1 MDNFIEFISFQNPT
15 LQIIAIGIFFL
26 SVSSAMVGCFSF
38 LRKQSLI
45 GDAVAHGVLPGI
57 CLSFLLFENKN
68 IYVLLWGASLTAWLS
83 IATIQFV
90 YSRSKIDKDTSMGII
105 LSVFFGF
112 GIVLLTII
120 QGKSASAQAG
130 LDKFIFG
137 KAASMIDTDVI
148 TIVIISLLV
157 IATIILLYKNL
168 VIVSFDENFAKTIG
182 LKVELFKFILTMM
195 TVLVIVIGIQ
205 SVGIVLISALLITPP
220 VTARFWT
227 NKLSLMIFIAC
238 IFSILSGFGG
248 TYISYTYE
256 NMPTGPWIV
265 VFMSIFAFISF
276 AVAPKKGFISKLY
289 RDFLNRR
296 KIEDEN
302 ILKTMY
308 ALMEDST
315 NNNTNNATY
324 SLKNILKKRNQ
335 NPIKARNTINR
346 LCNQGFISKNNIN
359 ENLELTPQGL
369 EKGKRITR
377 LHRLWELYL
386 TKNLHL
392 TPSHV
397 HEDAETIEHII
408 TPELEERIIKELGYP
423 TTDPHN
429 KNIP

>member
-1 MDNFIEFISFQNPT
+1 MDNFITFISFQNPT

-26 SVSSAMVGCFSF
+26 SISSAMVGCFSF

-57 CLSFLLFENKN
+57 CLSYLLFENKN
-68 IYVLLWGASLTAWLS
+68 IYVLLWGASITAWLS
-83 IATIQFV
+83 ITTIQFI
-90 YSRSKIDKDTSMGII
+90 SNRSKIDKDTSMGII

-120 QGKSASAQAG
+120 QGKSAYAQAG

-148 TIVIISLLV
+148 TIVIISVL
-157 IATIILLYKNL
+157 IIITIILLYKNFL
-168 VIVSFDENFAKTIG
+168 IVSFDENFAKTIG

-227 NKLSLMIFIAC
+227 NNLKFMILLAC
-238 IFSILSGFGG
+238 LFSIISGFGG

-265 VFMSIFAFISF
+265 VFMSVFAFISF
-276 AVAPKKGFISKLY
+276 ALAPEKGFISKIY
-289 RDFLNRR
+289 KDFLNKR

-308 ALMEDST
+308 ALIED
-315 NNNTNNATY
+315 NIDNHKNEQY
-324 SLKNILKKRNQ
+324 SLENIIKKRKQ
-335 NPIKARNTINR
+335 NPIKARNTVNR
-346 LCNQGFISKNNIN
+346 LCSQGVINKNRDNK
-359 ENLELTPQGL
+359 NLELTPQGL

-392 TPSHV
+392 SPSHV

-423 TTDPHN
+423 KTDPHN
-429 KNIP
+429 KIIP

>member
-15 LQIIAIGIFFL
+15 LRVIAIGIFFL

-83 IATIQFV
+83 IATIQFI
-90 YSRSKIDKDTSMGII
+90 YNRSKIDKDTSMGII

-148 TIVIISLLV
+148 TIVIISV
-157 IATIILLYKNL
+157 FIIITIILLYKNL

-182 LKVELFKFILTMM
+182 LKVGLFKFILTMM

-227 NKLSLMIFIAC
+227 NKLNFMILIAC
-238 IFSILSGFGG
+238 IFSIISGFGG

-276 AVAPKKGFISKLY
+276 AVAPQKGFISKLY
-289 RDFLNRR
+289 NDFLNKR

-308 ALMEDST
+308 ALIEDNPT
-315 NNNTNNATY
+315 ENY
-324 SLKNILKKRNQ
+324 SLQSILKKKMQ
-335 NPIKARNTINR
+335 NPMRAKNTINR
-346 LCNQGFISKNNIN
+346 LCNQGFITKVN
-359 ENLELTPQGL
+359 EHLGLTHQGL

-392 TPSHV
+392 LPSHV

-429 KNIP
+429 KIIP

>member
-15 LQIIAIGIFFL
+15 LRVIAIGIFFL
-26 SVSSAMVGCFSF
+26 SISSAMVGCFSF

-90 YSRSKIDKDTSMGII
+90 YNRSKIDKDTSMGII

-148 TIVIISLLV
+148 TIVIISV
-157 IATIILLYKNL
+157 FIIITIILLYKNL
-168 VIVSFDENFAKTIG
+168 VIVSFDESFAKTIG
-182 LKVELFKFILTMM
+182 LKVGLFKFILTMM

-227 NKLSLMIFIAC
+227 NKLNFMILIAC
-238 IFSILSGFGG
+238 VFSIISGFGG

-276 AVAPKKGFISKLY
+276 AIAPQKGFISKLY
-289 RDFLNRR
+289 NDFLNKR

-308 ALMEDST
+308 ALIEDNPT
-315 NNNTNNATY
+315 ENY
-324 SLKNILKKRNQ
+324 SLQSILKKKMQ
-335 NPIKARNTINR
+335 NPMRAKNTINR
-346 LCNQGFISKNNIN
+346 LCNQGFITKVN
-359 ENLELTPQGL
+359 EHLELTHQGL

-392 TPSHV
+392 LPSHV

-429 KNIP
+429 KIIP

>member
-1 MDNFIEFISFQNPT
+1 MNNLIEFLSFQNPT

-182 LKVELFKFILTMM
+182 LKVRLFKFILTMM

-227 NKLSLMIFIAC
+227 NKLNFMILIAC
-238 IFSILSGFGG
+238 IFSIISGFGG

-265 VFMSIFAFISF
+265 VFMSVFAFISF
-276 AVAPKKGFISKLY
+276 AVAPEKGFISKLY

-308 ALMEDST
+308 ALLEDNPT
-315 NNNTNNATY
+315 ENY
-324 SLKNILKKRNQ
+324 SLESILKRRKQ

-346 LCNQGFISKNNIN
+346 LCTQGFITKNNA
-359 ENLELTPQGL
+359 NLELTPQGL

-423 TTDPHN
+423 TIDPHN
-429 KNIP
+429 KIIP